1 MGRGI
6 RCCRQAAL
14 RRCSCCTLQA
24 LTRHAS
30 ICRVQLL
37 TLMSLLFRSSLCQ
50 ISGPFTY
57 MQSATTC

>member
-24 LTRHAS
+24 LSRRAS

-37 TLMSLLFRSSLCQ
+37 KLMSSLVWRSLCQ
-50 ISGPFTY
+50 ISEPCTY